1 MDDEFLNDYFM
12 KLNEEINSPQFIDE
26 LKNQIENITE
36 DKLKDLIK
44 KHF

>member
-1 MDDEFLNDYFM
+1 MDDEFLNDYFI
-12 KLNEEINSPQFIDE
+12 KLNEEIDNLQFIDE
-26 LKNQIENITE
+26 LKSHINDMNE

>member
-1 MDDEFLNDYFM
+1 MDDEFLNDYFI
-12 KLNEEINSPQFIDE
+12 KLNEEINNPQFIDE
-26 LKNQIENITE
+26 LKNQIDEISE